1 MRTVERRAVQQS
13 YWIGRWAVA
22 IALAALIASSPGC
35 SSGPRE
41 PLEYARLDFTL
52 KDMNGQE
59 VKLSDF
65 KGRPVI
71 VNFWATWCAPCKH
84 EIPIFVELVEKYK
97 DQKFTILGISTDDP
111 PEDLRPF
118 AAEFK
123 MNYPV
128 LVGLGQD
135 ALIDAY
141 SAGFVLPVSWFIRP
155 DGSVYLKHEGSGT
168 RQWFEDQIKAILPA
182 DGHQE

>member
-1 MRTVERRAVQQS
+1 MRTVNEPRPVLRS
-13 YWIGRWAVA
+13 YWMSRWAVA
-22 IALAALIASSPGC
+22 VALAALIASGPGC
-35 SSGPRE
+35 SSTPKE
-41 PLEYARLDFTL
+41 PLELARFDFTL

-59 VKLSDF
+59 VKLADF
-65 KGRPVI
+65 KGRPLI

-97 DQKFTILGISTDDP
+97 DQKFTILGISTDDR

-118 AAEFK
+118 AA
-123 MNYPV
+123 
-128 LVGLGQD
+128 D
-135 ALIDAY
+135 ALLDAY
-141 SAGFVLPVSWFIRP
+141 SAGFVLPTSWFIRP

-168 RQWFEDQIKAILPA
+168 RAWFEDQVKAILTA